1 MSTNNLNNIFRENVV
16 KPSLRMKGLLTIG
29 LAFVCASSILLSTA
43 LLPMQAAYAQQQLTQ
58 QQIEQFKRLPQAQQ
72 EALARQYGI
81 DLSMIERQGAS
92 TRAIEDPETTRPRD
106 EREPSYDSERDQ
118 EDEKRRAEKEKEL
131 KPFGYSIFA
140 SQPTTFAPVTNAPV
154 PGNYRIGAGDTVM
167 VQMFGQESVSHTL
180 IVDREGRIT
189 IPRLGPLTVAGLSY
203 DELKALIRNE
213 ISTRM
218 IGMQAAVSMGELRSM
233 QIFVLGEAYQP
244 GAYTVSSLTTI
255 SQALLASGG
264 VSDIASL
271 RNVQLK
277 RAGETI
283 VEFDL
288 YDLLIKG
295 DASKDRIL
303 QPGDAVFIPSR
314 GPLVAVDGE
323 VVRPALY
330 ELKAGE
336 TLADAVRFAGGNT
349 ASAHMASLRI
359 QGVRDGVRR
368 VTTVDGQRQGSYALR
383 DGDQVYVPR
392 IAEVI
397 DNAIVVSGA
406 VSRQGAVEW
415 RSGIRVN
422 DILRSPTQDL
432 LPDAD
437 LNYGL
442 IVREHPDTFELKL
455 YQFDLASA
463 MRGEPE
469 HNLALRPRDELIV
482 FGRFQSS
489 ADRILAGFASEDY
502 IAEHDEAL
510 EKLELENSLLPEAQ
524 RLSKNE
530 LVIYQKHSRK
540 KILARVLARVR
551 TQGRVDGS
559 SRTVRISGEVRFPGE
574 YPMVENASVAGY
586 VAAAGGLRDSAH
598 LARAEITRTV
608 MENGV
613 ANTDYMSFNL
623 YDALL
628 GNNESSA
635 EVKISARDQI
645 NIFRIP
651 EWQNTLDVVVAGEV
665 RFPGTYAVR
674 RGETLRDVIER
685 AGGLTDYAFL
695 EGAIFTRDEIRDQ
708 ERQRLQALTR
718 ELRQEMA
725 QISLTEGGVAN
736 YTEMN
741 QLLNDLVRTE
751 AVGRLIV
758 NLADIIDGRRDRDIE
773 LRDGDRL
780 VIPGQRRT
788 VSIIGEVQMPS
799 TYRYDE
805 GLSVR
810 DYIERSGGAKRRADD
825 KRIFVVRADGSVE
838 PYSNRRGWFSSNN
851 RVALQPGDTIVVPLN
866 TSYQDNIQLWATSTQ
881 ILYQMA
887 VAVAAINS
895 I

>member
-1 MSTNNLNNIFRENVV
+1 MKHSV
-16 KPSLRMKGLLTIG
+16 KRRFITPGIVLICASGLLLG
-29 LAFVCASSILLSTA
+29 STF
-43 LLPMQAAYAQQQLTQ
+43 LPSQNADAQQELTP
-58 QQIEQFKRLPQAQQ
+58 QQIEQFKRLPRAQQ

-81 DLSMIERQGAS
+81 DLSMLERQGAS
-92 TRAIEDPETTRPRD
+92 SRAPEEPETTRPRD
-106 EREPSYDSERDQ
+106 ERERADDRERDQ
-118 EDEKRRAEKEKEL
+118 EDEKRRAEKEQEL

-140 SQPTTFAPVTNAPV
+140 GQPTTFAPVTNAPV

-167 VQMFGQESVSHTL
+167 LQMFGQESVSHTL

-203 DELKALIRNE
+203 DELKELIRNQV
-213 ISTRM
+213 STRM

-233 QIFVLGEAYQP
+233 QIFVLGEAHQP
-244 GAYTVSSLTTI
+244 GAYTVGSLTTI

-288 YDLLIKG
+288 YDLLING
-295 DASKDRIL
+295 DASADRIL

-383 DGDQVYVPR
+383 DGDHVYVPR
-392 IAEVI
+392 IAEVF
-397 DNAIVVSGA
+397 DNAIAVSGA
-406 VSRQGAVEW
+406 VSRQGAIEW
-415 RSGIRVN
+415 HSGIRVN

-442 IVREHPDTFELKL
+442 IVREHPETFELKL

-463 MRGEPE
+463 MRGDAA
-469 HNLALRPRDELIV
+469 HNLALQPRDELIV

-489 ADRILAGFASEDY
+489 AERIRAGFASEEY
-502 IAEHDEAL
+502 VAEYDKAR
-510 EKLELENSLLPEAQ
+510 EKLELENSLKPERE
-524 RLSKNE
+524 RLSRSELTVYHKN
-530 LVIYQKHSRK
+530 SRQM
-540 KILARVLARVR
+540 ILDRVLSRVR
-551 TQGRVDGS
+551 TQGQVDGTG
-559 SRTVRISGEVRFPGE
+559 RTVRVNGEVRFPGE

-586 VAAAGGLRDSAH
+586 IAAAGGLRDSAH
-598 LARAEITRTV
+598 LARAEITRTI
-608 MENGV
+608 MEDGM
-613 ANTDYMSFNL
+613 ANTDYVSFSL

-628 GNNESSA
+628 GNA
-635 EVKISARDQI
+635 DVQVGARDQI
-645 NIFRIP
+645 NVFRIP
-651 EWQNTLDVVVAGEV
+651 EWQNTVDVVLEGEV

-674 RGETLRDVIER
+674 RGETLRDVLER
-685 AGGLTDYAFL
+685 AGGLTDYAFV
-695 EGAIFTRDEIRDQ
+695 EGAVFTREEIREQ

-725 QISLTEGGVAN
+725 QISITEGGVGN
-736 YTEMN
+736 YAEMN
-741 QLLNDLVRTE
+741 QLLNDLVSTE
-751 AVGRLIV
+751 AVGRLV
-758 NLADIIDGRRDRDIE
+758 LNLGDIIGGVGERDIE

-799 TYRYDE
+799 TYRYDA

-825 KRIFVVRADGSVE
+825 KRIFIVRADGSVE

-866 TSYQDNIQLWATSTQ
+866 TSYQDNLQLWATSTQ

-887 VAVAAINS
+887 VAIAAINS